1 MNNNFRYVPKA
12 ERKKILLL
20 CDDIRLHSGIGTM
33 GKEIVI
39 NTAQHYNWINLGG
52 AVKHD
57 QEGKAFDLSEE
68 VDKITGLNDSDVK
81 IIPTSGYGDSMKV
94 RQIIANE
101 KPDAVFIFT
110 DPRYWIWLFEME
122 REIRTK
128 IPIFYLNIW
137 DDYPSPLYNRNY
149 YDSVDVLMAISKQTK
164 NINEIVL
171 GDKASSK
178 IIEYVPHGINEAMF
192 FPISSD
198 YEKYTE
204 FLTFKDRLF
213 QNKDYDFALLFNSRN
228 IRRKSPGDV
237 ILAYRYFCEKIG
249 QEKAK
254 RCVLLM
260 HTAPVDN
267 NGTDLIAV
275 RDAMCDTSYINVLF
289 SPGKLTTVEMNYL
302 YNCVDANILISS
314 NEGWGLSLT
323 EAMMTGKMIIGNV
336 TGGMQDQMR
345 FEVDGKWIDFT
356 PDFPSNHLGTVKDH
370 GEWAIPV
377 YPSNRSLVGSPP
389 TPYIFD
395 DRCNVEDAG
404 EAILELY
411 NLGPEER
418 KRRGESGRAWAR
430 SEESGFTAINM
441 ANNVIKICDRAFDEF
456 TPRPAYDLFK
466 IGSRPSNYVNHK
478 LFDYS
483 L

>member
-1 MNNNFRYVPKA
+1 
-12 ERKKILLL
+12 
-20 CDDIRLHSGIGTM
+20 
-33 GKEIVI
+33 
-39 NTAQHYNWINLGG
+39 
-52 AVKHD
+52 
-57 QEGKAFDLSEE
+57 
-68 VDKITGLNDSDVK
+68 
-81 IIPTSGYGDSMKV
+81 
-94 RQIIANE
+94 
-101 KPDAVFIFT
+101 
-110 DPRYWIWLFEME
+110 
-122 REIRTK
+122 
-128 IPIFYLNIW
+128 
-137 DDYPSPLYNRNY
+137 
-149 YDSVDVLMAISKQTK
+149 
-164 NINEIVL
+164 
-171 GDKASSK
+171 
-178 IIEYVPHGINEAMF
+178 
-192 FPISSD
+192 
-198 YEKYTE
+198 
-204 FLTFKDRLF
+204 
-213 QNKDYDFALLFNSRN
+213 
-228 IRRKSPGDV
+228 
-237 ILAYRYFCEKIG
+237 
-249 QEKAK
+249 
-254 RCVLLM
+254 M

-267 NGTDLIAV
+267 NGTNLIAV

-289 SPGKLTTVEMNYL
+289 SPGKLSTDEMNFL

-323 EAMMTGKMIIGNV
+323 EAMMTGRMIIGNV

-356 PDFPSNHLGTVKDH
+356 PDFPSNHLGTVRDH

-441 ANNVIKICDRAFDEF
+441 ANTVIRVCDRAFEEF

-466 IGSRPSNYVNHK
+466 VESRPSNYVNHK

>member
-39 NTAQHYNWINLGG
+39 NTAQHFNWINLGG

-68 VDKITGLNDSDVK
+68 VNKITGLDDSDVK

-94 RQIIANE
+94 RQIMTNE

-178 IIEYVPHGINEAMF
+178 IIEYVPHGINEASF
-192 FPISSD
+192 FPINSD
-198 YEKYTE
+198 YEKYAE
-204 FLTFKDRLF
+204 FLTFKEKLF
-213 QNKDYDFALLFNSRN
+213 HQKEYDFALLFNSRN

-249 QEKAK
+249 KEKSK

-267 NGTDLIAV
+267 NGTNLIAV

-289 SPGKLTTVEMNYL
+289 SPGKLSTDEMNFL

-323 EAMMTGKMIIGNV
+323 EAMMSGRMIIGNV

-356 PDFPSNHLGTVKDH
+356 PDFPSNHLGTVRDH
-370 GEWAIPV
+370 GEWVIPV

-441 ANNVIKICDRAFDEF
+441 ANTVIKVCDRAFEEF

-466 IGSRPSNYVNHK
+466 IESRPSNYVNHK